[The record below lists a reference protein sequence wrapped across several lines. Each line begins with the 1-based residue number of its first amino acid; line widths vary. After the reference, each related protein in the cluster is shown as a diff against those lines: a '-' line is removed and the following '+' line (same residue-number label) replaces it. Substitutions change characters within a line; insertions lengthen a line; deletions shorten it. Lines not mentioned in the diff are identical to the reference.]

1 MPLMLIKLRLS
12 SPAGAR
18 KGRGSLEV
26 RPLQSCRNDSRPA
39 HAFSDPRW
47 ADPIKERIRKLN
59 QDRAVNEVVGGFKP
73 TQSTLS
79 VPDKQLPPLR
89 VVNGISSTTSS
100 TITTAARENVQLSST
115 SPLTPRTP
123 NPGAV
128 GQPGNSTLRWT
139 AGLPVHHE
147 NAEEDQAGQQ
157 DSEARPAAPRRPL
170 PPRPITPSL
179 ATLEKAVAARIY
191 FENLYFPLLR
201 QTPSREQRRQ
211 AMEMDMINMQLSEAQ
226 KEYIRARWRK
236 NETDYLR
243 ELRRKV
249 DASAFIKLKTIGHGN
264 LHCIFSARPHMG

>member
-1 MPLMLIKLRLS
+1 
-12 SPAGAR
+12 
-18 KGRGSLEV
+18 
-26 RPLQSCRNDSRPA
+26 
-39 HAFSDPRW
+39 
-47 ADPIKERIRKLN
+47 
-59 QDRAVNEVVGGFKP
+59 VVGGFKP

-89 VVNGISSTTSS
+89 VVNGPVSSTTSS
-100 TITTAARENVQLSST
+100 TITTAAKENVQLTST
-115 SPLTPRTP
+115 TPLSPRTP
-123 NPGAV
+123 TQITA

-147 NAEEDQAGQQ
+147 NSEEEQHGQEGAEQ
-157 DSEARPAAPRRPL
+157 RLPVPPRPL
-170 PPRPITPSL
+170 PPRPINPSL

-211 AMEMDMINMQLSEAQ
+211 AMEKDMLDLELSESQ
-226 KEYIRARWRK
+226 KEYLRVRWRK

-249 DASAFIKLKTIGHGN
+249 DASAFIKLKTIGHGWSIQPSS
-264 LHCIFSARPHMG
+264 LG